1 MPWALLKVLL
11 HDRTLD
17 AQIRADWFSQKGP
30 RMLNGLDFGTLL
42 AIAGMLAVAGAATG
56 VLAGVFGVGGGAISV
71 PILFFAFGLIG
82 VEDVIAMPMA
92 VGTSLAIIIPTSIK
106 SARAH
111 YARGAVDM
119 VVVRAWVLPVLLG
132 VSIGAVAA
140 RYAEPWVFQLVF
152 VIVALSN
159 SLKLLFG
166 KSTWRVADDLP
177 KGVGLRAYGALV
189 GLFSALMG
197 IGGGAISNLIMT
209 LHGRPIHQ
217 AVATSAAVGVLISI
231 PGAIGYVLAGWGKS
245 GLPIGSLGFVSL
257 LGFVLI
263 VPTTLLTTGIG
274 VRLAHSLSRRHLE
287 MAFGVFLL
295 LVSIRFILLLLE

>member
-1 MPWALLKVLL
+1 
-11 HDRTLD
+11 
-17 AQIRADWFSQKGP
+17 
-30 RMLNGLDFGTLL
+30 MLNGLDFGTLL

-56 VLAGVFGVGGGAISV
+56 VLAGAFGVGGGAISV

-82 VEDVIAMPMA
+82 VEDIIAMPLA
-92 VGTSLAIIIPTSIK
+92 VGTSLAIIIPTSIR
-106 SARAH
+106 SARGH
-111 YARGAVDM
+111 YAKGAVDM
-119 VVVRAWVLPVLLG
+119 AIVRAWALPVLLG
-132 VSIGAVAA
+132 VSVGAVAA
-140 RYAEPWVFQLVF
+140 RYSEPWVFQLVF

-159 SLKLLFG
+159 AIKLLFG
-166 KSTWRVADDLP
+166 KSTWRVAEDLP
-177 KGVGLRAYGALV
+177 AGFGLRVYGVFV

-209 LHGRPIHQ
+209 LHGRTIHQ

-231 PGAIGYVLAGWGKS
+231 PGGIGYVLAGWGKS

-257 LGFVLI
+257 LAFVLI

-287 MAFGVFLL
+287 MGFGIFLL

>member
-1 MPWALLKVLL
+1 
-11 HDRTLD
+11 
-17 AQIRADWFSQKGP
+17 
-30 RMLNGLDFGTLL
+30 MLNGLDFGTLL

-56 VLAGVFGVGGGAISV
+56 VLAGAFGVGGGAISV

-82 VEDVIAMPMA
+82 VEDIIAMPMA
-92 VGTSLAIIIPTSIK
+92 VGTSLAIIIPTSIR
-106 SARAH
+106 SARGH
-111 YARGAVDM
+111 YAKGAVDM
-119 VVVRAWVLPVLLG
+119 AIVRAWALPVLLG
-132 VSIGAVAA
+132 VGIGAVAA
-140 RYAEPWVFQLVF
+140 RYSEPWVFQLVF

-159 SLKLLFG
+159 ATKLLFG
-166 KSTWRVADDLP
+166 KSTWQVAEDLP
-177 KGVGLRAYGALV
+177 AGFGLRVYGVFV

-209 LHGRPIHQ
+209 LHGRTIHQ

-231 PGAIGYVLAGWGKS
+231 PGGIGYVLAGWGKS

-257 LGFVLI
+257 LAFVLI

-287 MAFGVFLL
+287 MGFGIFLL

>member
-1 MPWALLKVLL
+1 
-11 HDRTLD
+11 
-17 AQIRADWFSQKGP
+17 
-30 RMLNGLDFGTLL
+30 MLNGLDFGTLL

-56 VLAGVFGVGGGAISV
+56 VLAGIFGVGGGAISV

-82 VEDVIAMPMA
+82 VEEAVAMPLA

-106 SARAH
+106 SARGH
-111 YARGAVDM
+111 YAKGAVDM
-119 VVVRAWVLPVLLG
+119 AVVRAWALPVLLG
-132 VSIGAVAA
+132 VSLGAVMARFAA
-140 RYAEPWVFQLVF
+140 PWVFQLVF
-152 VIVALSN
+152 VVVAMTN
-159 SLKLLFG
+159 AIKLLFG
-166 KSTWRVADDLP
+166 KSGWKVADNLP
-177 KGVGLRAYGALV
+177 TGFALRVYGALV

-231 PGAIGYVLAGWGKS
+231 PGAIGYILAGWGKA

-274 VRLAHSLSRRHLE
+274 VRMAHSLSRRNLE
-287 MAFGVFLL
+287 KAFGVFLL
-295 LVSIRFILLLLE
+295 LVSIRFILLLIG